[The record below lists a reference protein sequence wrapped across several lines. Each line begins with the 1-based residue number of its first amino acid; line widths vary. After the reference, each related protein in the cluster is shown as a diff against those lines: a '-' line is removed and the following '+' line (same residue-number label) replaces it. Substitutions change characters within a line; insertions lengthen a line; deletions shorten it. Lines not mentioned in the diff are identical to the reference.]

1 MPISAPIV
9 TTPVPPMPVTRMFH
23 GWSRSV
29 ANPGCGNVEK
39 STLPGPPLR
48 FFSPPPWM
56 VTKLGQKPLT
66 QE

>member
-23 GWSRSV
+23 GCARSV
-29 ANPGCGNVEK
+29 AKRRHRQASK
-39 STLPGPPLR
+39 STAFAALLLLQLAAVH
-48 FFSPPPWM
+48 
-56 VTKLGQKPLT
+56 VTKLGQKPFT